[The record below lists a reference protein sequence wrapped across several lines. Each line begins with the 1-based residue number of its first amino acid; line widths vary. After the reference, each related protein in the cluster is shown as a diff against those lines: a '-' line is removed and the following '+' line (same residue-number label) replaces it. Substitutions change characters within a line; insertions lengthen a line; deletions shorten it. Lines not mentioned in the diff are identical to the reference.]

1 MELKKGGFEVIH
13 FVLLVFNLMKILAL
27 IYIYKGIYIYTF
39 ILCVK
44 VLPVLCVCAE
54 PIEASRPLRLELYT
68 TVSHNVCVGSQ
79 G

>member
-1 MELKKGGFEVIH
+1 MCVC
-13 FVLLVFNLMKILAL
+13 VCVF
-27 IYIYKGIYIYTF
+27 TF
-39 ILCVK
+39 ILCMK

-68 TVSHNVCVGSQ
+68 TVSHNVGVGCQ